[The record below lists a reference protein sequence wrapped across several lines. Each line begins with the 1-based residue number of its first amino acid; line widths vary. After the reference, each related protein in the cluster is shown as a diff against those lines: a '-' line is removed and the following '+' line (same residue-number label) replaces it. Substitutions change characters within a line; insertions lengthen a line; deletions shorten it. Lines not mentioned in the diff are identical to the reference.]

1 MVQRLQPQGS
11 RELPISSSR
20 WVTNGWRRLRRFHHG
35 SFASQCSMSQNGALC
50 GIPAALDC
58 RCRALV
64 RGRADQHS
72 HHEAAEIERAI
83 ETFARAPNGG
93 LVVLPD
99 ANTLVH
105 RESII
110 ARAAQHRRVS
120 IIAMERGL
128 STVGVG
134 SAFLPGA

>member
-1 MVQRLQPQGS
+1 
-11 RELPISSSR
+11 
-20 WVTNGWRRLRRFHHG
+20 
-35 SFASQCSMSQNGALC
+35 
-50 GIPAALDC
+50 
-58 RCRALV
+58 
-64 RGRADQHS
+64 
-72 HHEAAEIERAI
+72 
-83 ETFARAPNGG
+83 
-93 LVVLPD
+93 LPD

>member
-1 MVQRLQPQGS
+1 MLHVWAQS
-11 RELPISSSR
+11 R
-20 WVTNGWRRLRRFHHG
+20 N
-35 SFASQCSMSQNGALC
+35 ALGERGNHDC
-50 GIPAALDC
+50 GITAALDC
-58 RCRALV
+58 RCRAFV
-64 RGRADQHS
+64 RGRADRHS
-72 HHEAAEIERAI
+72 HHEAAEIERATN
-83 ETFARAPNGG
+83 TFARAPNGG